1 MELKAECNA
10 VESSGQATAEAR
22 ARAEAAQIE
31 GEARVKQAELKVYN
45 LGYRSHE
52 LKICV
57 MQAAATKIEME
68 AKLECMR
75 LEQEAEAAHRKRMDQ
90 LEVERAKQLS
100 EIETSKF
107 QETVTAIGSNTLV
120 EMAKAGPEAQAKLL
134 GGLGLQGYLVRIDPV
149 LTCTN

>member
-1 MELKAECNA
+1 MG
-10 VESSGQATAEAR
+10 SSGQVTAEAR

-31 GEARVKQAELKVYN
+31 GEARVKQAELK
-45 LGYRSHE
+45 
-52 LKICV
+52 
-57 MQAAATKIEME
+57 AAATKIEME

-107 QETVTAIGSNTLV
+107 QETVAAIGSNTLV

-134 GGLGLQGYLVRIDPV
+134 GGLGLQGYLVTDGKSPINLLQTASGLVGGGDSGAPGLGSFAGGV
-149 LTCTN
+149 